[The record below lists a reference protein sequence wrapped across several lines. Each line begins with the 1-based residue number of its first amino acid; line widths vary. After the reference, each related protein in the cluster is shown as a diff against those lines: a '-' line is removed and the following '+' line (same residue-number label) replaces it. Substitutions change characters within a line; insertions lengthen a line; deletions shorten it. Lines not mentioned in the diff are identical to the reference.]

1 MLIQQTIEGMH
12 SLRLNAMAQAFEQQ
26 RGNPALQELPFE
38 DRLGMLVEHE
48 RQARDCRRVDRLL
61 KTARLKA
68 NDASV
73 EDIDFRASR
82 GLDKR
87 QVTSLMN
94 CDWVQKGQNLI
105 LTGPTGVGKTWLAC
119 AYANQAARR
128 GLPVL
133 YRRLPR
139 LLEEMEIAREDGS
152 LLKLRQQ
159 LAKTRLLVLD
169 DWGVCTLTSQGR
181 QDLLEIVDDR
191 VGVLSTAITSQLPIS
206 DWHTYLGEPT
216 IADAILDR
224 LVHSAHRIALK
235 GESMRKLKAD
245 SNRTGAQ

>member
-1 MLIQQTIEGMH
+1 MLIQQTIQGLRN
-12 SLRLNAMAQAFEQQ
+12 LRLNAMAEAFEQQ
-26 RGNPALQELPFE
+26 RGNPALQDLPFE
-38 DRLGMLVEHE
+38 DRLAMLVDHE
-48 RQARDCRRVDRLL
+48 RQARESRRVSRLL

-68 NDASV
+68 GDAAV

-87 QVTSLMN
+87 QMTALMS
-94 CDWVQKGQNLI
+94 CDWATQGQNLI
-105 LTGPTGVGKTWLAC
+105 FTGPTGVGKTWLAC

-152 LLKLRQQ
+152 LHRLRHQ
-159 LAKTRLLVLD
+159 LARTRVLVLD
-169 DWGVCTLTSQGR
+169 DWGVCTLSNQGR

-191 VGVLSTAITSQLPIS
+191 VATLSTVITSQLPIS
-206 DWHTYLGEPT
+206 DWHAYLGDPT
-216 IADAILDR
+216 LADAIMDR
-224 LVHSAHRIALK
+224 LVHAAHHIPLK
-235 GESMRKLKAD
+235 GESMRKP
-245 SNRTGAQ
+245 RT

>member
-1 MLIQQTIEGMH
+1 MLIQQTLQ
-12 SLRLNAMAQAFEQQ
+12 SLRDLRLHAMAEAFEQQ

-38 DRLGMLVEHE
+38 DRLSMLVDHE
-48 RQARDCRRVDRLL
+48 RQSRETRRVQRLL
-61 KTARLKA
+61 KTARLKVSNA
-68 NDASV
+68 AV

-94 CDWVQKGQNLI
+94 CDWIHKGQNLI

-119 AYANQAARR
+119 AFANQAARR
-128 GLPVL
+128 GMPVI

-139 LLEEMEIAREDGS
+139 LLEEIDIAREDSS
-152 LLKLRQQ
+152 LLKFRHQ
-159 LAKTRLLVLD
+159 LTKARLLVLD
-169 DWGVCTLTSQGR
+169 DWGVATLTDQGR
-181 QDLLEIVDDR
+181 QDLLELVDDR
-191 VGVLSTAITSQLPIS
+191 VGTLSTAITSQLPV
-206 DWHTYLGEPT
+206 DAWHTYLGEPT

-235 GESMRKLKAD
+235 GESMRKLQAD
-245 SNRTGAQ
+245 KGRSDT

>member
-1 MLIQQTIEGMH
+1 MFMQQTIQGLRG
-12 SLRLNAMAQAFEQQ
+12 LRLNAMAVAFEQQ
-26 RGNPALQELPFE
+26 RANPALQDLPFE
-38 DRLGMLVEHE
+38 DRLAMLVDHE
-48 RQARDCRRVDRLL
+48 LQARDSNRVQRLL

-68 NDASV
+68 SNAAV

-87 QVTSLMN
+87 QITSLMN
-94 CDWVQKGQNLI
+94 CDWVHKAQNLI
-105 LTGPTGVGKTWLAC
+105 FTGPTGVGKTWMAC
-119 AYANQAARR
+119 AFANQAARR
-128 GLPVL
+128 SLPVL

-152 LLKLRQQ
+152 LHKLRQQ
-159 LAKTRLLVLD
+159 LIKVRVLVLD
-169 DWGVCTLTSQGR
+169 DWGVCSLTSQGR

-191 VGVLSTAITSQLPIS
+191 VGVLSTVITSQLPVS

-224 LVHSAHRIALK
+224 LVHSAHRIGLK
-235 GESMRKLKAD
+235 GESMRKLKAEV
-245 SNRTGAQ
+245 A

>member
-1 MLIQQTIEGMH
+1 MLIQQTIQGLR
-12 SLRLNAMAQAFEQQ
+12 SLRLNAMAEAFEQQ
-26 RGNPALQELPFE
+26 RGNPSLQELPFE
-38 DRLGMLVEHE
+38 DRMAMLVDHE
-48 RQARDCRRVDRLL
+48 RQARESRRVQRLL
-61 KTARLKA
+61 KSARLKSA
-68 NDASV
+68 SASV

-87 QVTSLMN
+87 QVTGLMS
-94 CDWVQKGQNLI
+94 CDWVVKGQNLI
-105 LTGPTGVGKTWLAC
+105 FTGPTGAGKTWLAC
-119 AYANQAARR
+119 AFANLAARC

-159 LAKTRLLVLD
+159 LARSRVLVLD
-169 DWGVCTLTSQGR
+169 DWGVCQLTTQGR
-181 QDLLEIVDDR
+181 EDLLEIIDDR
-191 VGVLSTAITSQLPIS
+191 VGTLSTVITSQLPVS

-224 LVHSAHRIALK
+224 LVHAAHRIALK
-235 GESMRKLKAD
+235 GESMRKLV
-245 SNRTGAQ
+245 AQAAGPKD

>member
-1 MLIQQTIEGMH
+1 MLIQQTIQGLR
-12 SLRLNAMAQAFEQQ
+12 SLRLNAMAEAFEQQ

-38 DRLGMLVEHE
+38 DRMAMLVDHE
-48 RQARDCRRVDRLL
+48 RQARESRRVQRLL
-61 KTARLKA
+61 KTARLKSV
-68 NDASV
+68 NASV

-87 QVTSLMN
+87 QLTGLMS
-94 CDWVQKGQNLI
+94 CDWVSKGQNLI
-105 LTGPTGVGKTWLAC
+105 FTGPTGAGKTWLAC
-119 AYANQAARR
+119 AFANLAARR
-128 GLPVL
+128 GMPVL

-159 LAKTRLLVLD
+159 LARARVLVLD
-169 DWGVCTLTSQGR
+169 DWGVCQLTTQGR
-181 QDLLEIVDDR
+181 EDLLEIIDDR
-191 VGVLSTAITSQLPIS
+191 VGTLSTVITSQLPVS

-224 LVHSAHRIALK
+224 LVHSAHRVALK
-235 GESMRKLKAD
+235 GESMRKL
-245 SNRTGAQ
+245 GAQGAGEKV